1 LKFFGSPFLVAT
13 ENFWLPQKGGASY
26 VFV

>member
-1 LKFFGSPFLVAT
+1 LKFFGSPFLVVIET
-13 ENFWLPQKGGASY
+13 FRLPQKGGASY